1 MSTETIE
8 ETESTL
14 FDLPETPVSHTAG
27 EDLRMEIHRHLM
39 AYPMLTAYEIARALH
54 LDCPRG
60 AGQNRVRYQLR
71 LMEDDGEAEQV
82 PGPRS
87 VGDKRSAIRW
97 IAT

>member
-1 MSTETIE
+1 MTAETIE
-8 ETESTL
+8 ADGAL
-14 FDLPETPVSHTAG
+14 FALPETPVNRTAG
-27 EDLRMEIHRHLM
+27 EDLRMEVHRHLM
-39 AYPMLTAYEIARALH
+39 ACPMLTAYEIARALH

-87 VGDKRSAIRW
+87 AGDKRTAIRW
-97 IAT
+97 VAT